1 MANAR
6 FFGVFWNNVKQH
18 GIKTDDERNEKRYG
32 FWNNVKQHGIKTLMI
47 IHTQPFMFWNNV
59 KQHGIKTHIGFPI
72 TGLKFQYN
80 DKLNGVKN
88 VITKAILYF
97 RKTTNI
103 MVVKFQFYKS
113 IKYTI
118 DNTDI
123 FW

>member
-18 GIKTDDERNEKRYG
+18 GIKT
-32 FWNNVKQHGIKTLMI
+32 WNLKQNWKS
-47 IHTQPFMFWNNV
+47 QFWNNV

-113 IKYTI
+113 IKY
-118 DNTDI
+118 NY
-123 FW
+123 